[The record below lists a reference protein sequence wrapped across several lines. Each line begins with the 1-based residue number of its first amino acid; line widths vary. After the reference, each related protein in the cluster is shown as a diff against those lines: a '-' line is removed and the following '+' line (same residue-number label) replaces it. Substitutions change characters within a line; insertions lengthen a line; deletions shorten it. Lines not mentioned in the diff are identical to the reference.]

1 MSTLYPIERISPYFY
16 PTTLAKSAIARIKNP
31 TTLEK
36 NSKLT
41 IDATDR
47 NLLKLLQVNG
57 KLKIKELAE
66 ELGMTTTPVFERIKR
81 LEREGYITGYTA
93 RVDQK
98 KLGYSLVV
106 LCTVS
111 LQAHRV
117 NSIMEF
123 EEQIQQLPEVV
134 ECYHTTGQS
143 DYLLK
148 VVVKDMAAYQHF
160 ISRKLAA
167 LNNIGKV
174 QSSFVMNIVKQ
185 SAHLPDL
192 P

>member
-1 MSTLYPIERISPYFY
+1 M
-16 PTTLAKSAIARIKNP
+16 
-31 TTLEK
+31 EK
-36 NSKLT
+36 NSRSS

-123 EEQIQQLPEVV
+123 EEQIQQLHEVV